1 MQVLV
6 VVAAVAAA
14 AAVAATAARALVAP
28 SIVLLL
34 ADDMGYGDPHYMGGP
49 SLTPNMDAMAAAAS
63 TLRLM
68 RHHSGSTTCSPT
80 RATVMTGR
88 VPERDCVFGPNVASD
103 NPYQAPFTCRWPLR
117 QKAPAFAHV
126 AARTYNY
133 STLFLGKWH
142 LGDVRVAQSSP
153 SNFGFAQWVAAQGNL
168 PTYDAPCFCET
179 GSTSPCYAHKQNA
192 ACKGAT
198 CAWQHI
204 YPRNH
209 GVCGIRTCFAGHLHG
224 VDLTYDWSC
233 RMYQSPAGA
242 QFAMPANLM
251 SADVLTTLF
260 EAFLDALTPAQPFFA
275 VIAYN
280 EPHCPFIASPAL
292 RAACLANTAVCA
304 NTTATPSSLAVDYF
318 GALYAIDQSIGRV
331 RSALQAAGRRDD
343 TLVLFSSDNGP
354 EEFRLGGY
362 GSTGGLSGRKRSIL
376 EGGHRVP
383 GLLEW
388 PRLVTANRVVTQ
400 PTSTLDW
407 APTLLDVLATALPA
421 VPRPAAVHRDGVS
434 LLPLVLAPGSW
445 TRPRPLPVCASL
457 LDSQS
462 PRAPLCQVVALIDGH
477 MKLVGQRA
485 ASRYVAAKLF
495 DLDKDAAEL
504 VDLRAAQ
511 PHVAANL
518 TAQVNAIYASVL
530 ADSAAC

>member
-1 MQVLV
+1 MRATL
-6 VVAAVAAA
+6 ALI
-14 AAVAATAARALVAP
+14 AATAARALVAP

-49 SLTPNMDAMAAAAS
+49 SLTPNLDAMAVAAS

-103 NPYQAPFTCRWPLR
+103 NPYQAPFSCRWPLR
-117 QKAPAFAHV
+117 EKAPAFAQV
-126 AARTYNY
+126 AAHTYNY

-142 LGDVRVAQSSP
+142 LGDVRVTQSSP
-153 SNFGFAQWVAAQGNL
+153 SNFGFMQWVAAQGNL
-168 PTYDAPCFCET
+168 PTYDAPCFCEA
-179 GSTSPCYAHKQNA
+179 GSTSPCYAHKQKP
-192 ACKGAT
+192 ACKGPT

-209 GVCGIRTCFAGHLHG
+209 GVCGIDTCFAGHLSG
-224 VDLTYDWSC
+224 IDLTYDWSC

-242 QFAMPANLM
+242 QYAMPPDLM
-251 SADVLTTLF
+251 SADLLTTHF
-260 EAFLDALTPAQPFFA
+260 ETFLATLAPTQPFFA

-280 EPHCPFIASPAL
+280 EPHCPFIASPEL
-292 RAACLANTAVCA
+292 RAACQAKTAVCA
-304 NTTATPSSLAVDYF
+304 NNTATPTSLAIDYF
-318 GALYAIDQSIGRV
+318 GALYAVDQSIGRV
-331 RSALQAAGRRDD
+331 RNALQAAGRRDD

-354 EEFRLGGY
+354 EEFKLGGY
-362 GSTGGLSGRKRSIL
+362 GSTGGLSGRKRSIF

-388 PRLVTANRVVTQ
+388 PRLITANRVITQ

-407 APTLLDVLATALPA
+407 TPTFLDVLATALPS
-421 VPRPAAVHRDGVS
+421 VPQPAAVYRDGVS
-434 LLPLVLAPGSW
+434 LLSLVLAPATW
-445 TRPRPLPVCASL
+445 TRPQPLPVCASL
-457 LDSQS
+457 LDAQS
-462 PRAPLCQVVALIDGH
+462 PKTPLCEVVALIDGH
-477 MKLVGQRA
+477 MKLIGKRTTKG
-485 ASRYVAAKLF
+485 YVAAALF

-511 PHVAANL
+511 PDTAANL
-518 TAQVNAIYASVL
+518 TAQVNVIYASVL
-530 ADSAAC
+530 ADSATC